1 MEFRDG
7 ASLPKRSIPLPDLG
21 WHHPLPRNPKHQ
33 GTATILRSALG
44 SSYVS
49 QFLLLTFSL
58 PGLGGM
64 EKGCPSG
71 GSPGPQMSARPES
84 GHPPAPH
91 TQHKQ
96 RASFCP
102 PAAFTANAV
111 LTSPL
116 PLKAH
121 VIFGPRS
128 HGGGGQVG
136 GPGGGVGGRG
146 RRCSVTSHGYPLG
159 RRPGRRKG
167 CLAGTFLSFISRFFC
182 I

>member
-1 MEFRDG
+1 
-7 ASLPKRSIPLPDLG
+7 
-21 WHHPLPRNPKHQ
+21 
-33 GTATILRSALG
+33 
-44 SSYVS
+44 
-49 QFLLLTFSL
+49 
-58 PGLGGM
+58 M
-64 EKGCPSG
+64 EKGCPPG

-167 CLAGTFLSFISRFFC
+167 CLAGTFLSFISRFFWYLNLQIC
-182 I
+182 IIQGQPIKEEYNGAPRESRVCVQAGGLEMELFLQVLS